1 MANRTA
7 LQSPC
12 IRDTVVTQIQNPK
25 LKKRMIK
32 IAIIAFVMLWIWLI
46 WEIVT
51 APVMP
56 DDYDDRMKE

>member
-1 MANRTA
+1 
-7 LQSPC
+7 
-12 IRDTVVTQIQNPK
+12 
-25 LKKRMIK
+25 MIK

>member
-7 LQSPC
+7 LQSLC